1 MFMKCIKCDSS
12 YEICIKGS
20 KFIGFSYRV
29 WNGDDVAKRIS
40 EVKERFKGATHYCY
54 GYVINGYIK
63 CSDDGEPSGTAGAP
77 VLNVIKGQELN
88 FVLIIVVRYF
98 GGTLLGAGGLVRAYS
113 ECAKGAILEAEIGEI
128 VSGKRIEIVFDYD
141 KSDYINYM
149 FKESEIVSKD
159 FGERVRYVV
168 RVNMDL
174 YDKVKVMNGVRIV
187 SEEDIYI

>member
-1 MFMKCIKCDSS
+1 MKCIKCDSS

-29 WNGDDVAKRIS
+29 WNVEDVERRIG
-40 EVKERFKGATHYCY
+40 EIKERFKGATHYCY
-54 GYVINGYIK
+54 GYVINGYIR

-77 VLNVIKGQELN
+77 ILNVIKGQELN

-113 ECAKGAILEAEIGEI
+113 ECAKGAVLEAGICEICR
-128 VSGKRIEIVFDYD
+128 GKRIVIVFDYD

-149 FKESEIVSKD
+149 LKDSEIISKD
-159 FGERVRYVV
+159 YGERVRYGVQ
-168 RVNMDL
+168 VNMDV
-174 YDKVKVMNGVRIV
+174 YDKVKVMNGVVILE
-187 SEEDIYI
+187 EEDIYI

>member
-1 MFMKCIKCDSS
+1 MKCIKCDSS

-29 WNGDDVAKRIS
+29 WNVEDVERRIG
-40 EVKERFKGATHYCY
+40 EIKERFKGATHYCY
-54 GYVINGYIK
+54 GYVINGYIR

-77 VLNVIKGQELN
+77 ILNVIKGQELN

-113 ECAKGAILEAEIGEI
+113 ECAKGTVLEAGICEICR
-128 VSGKRIEIVFDYD
+128 GKRIVIVFDYD

-149 FKESEIVSKD
+149 LKDSEIISKD
-159 FGERVRYVV
+159 YGERVRYGVQ
-168 RVNMDL
+168 VNMDV
-174 YDKVKVMNGVRIV
+174 YDKVKVMNGVAILE
-187 SEEDIYI
+187 EEDIYI